1 MQTLYNTLTRQKEVF
16 QTIEPGKVRLYSCGP
31 TVYDYYH
38 IGNARTFTVFD
49 MVYRWFTATGY
60 EVDYVRNITDIDDKI
75 IERANENGESM
86 ESLTERMTAAMF
98 EDSDRLKLLR
108 PTSSPRATQYIDAML
123 DIIRRLEEKG
133 IAYRGAGDGN
143 TGGDVY
149 YSVRDF
155 PGYGKLSRKNLDDLR
170 AGERVAVATAKRDPL
185 DFVLWKA
192 AKPNEPK
199 WPSIFGDGRP
209 GWHIECSAM
218 CREVLGEQIDIHGG
232 GWDLQFPHHE
242 NEIAQSEGVWEKNS
256 GRQFARYWMHA
267 AFLNFDQEKMSKS
280 LGNFFTLRE
289 VLNKLDPVQGGEAVR
304 FFLMRGHYRSEINYS
319 WDTLEDARQT
329 LLGFYVAL
337 KETSPAA
344 IAPDWTDPH
353 AARFRAAMEDDF
365 DTPAA
370 FAVLHELRREIN
382 RSASPQV
389 AGLLKALA
397 GTIGLLQDDPAAFV
411 KGSLSA
417 TVPILG
423 VAAVGQV
430 GQAANTSS
438 AIGAA
443 LDVEGLIAKRN
454 TAKAAKNFARAD
466 EIRKQL
472 GAAGIVLED
481 KPGGVTEWRRK

>member
-16 QTIEPGKVRLYSCGP
+16 KTIEPGKVRLYSCGP

-60 EVDYVRNITDIDDKI
+60 DVNYVRNITDIDDKI
-75 IERANENGESM
+75 IERAKENGESM
-86 ESLTERMTAAMF
+86 ASLTERMTAAMF

-108 PTSSPRATQYIDAML
+108 PVHSPRATRYIDAML
-123 DIIRRLEEKG
+123 DIIRILEEKG
-133 IAYRGAGDGN
+133 IAYRGGEGVG
-143 TGGDVY
+143 GGDVY
-149 YSVRDF
+149 YSVRSF
-155 PGYGKLSRKNLDDLR
+155 PEYGKLSRKHLDDLR

-192 AKPNEPK
+192 AKPDEPK

-242 NEIAQSEGVWEKNS
+242 NEIAQSEGAS
-256 GRQFARYWMHA
+256 GHTFARYWMHA

-289 VLNKLDPVQGGEAVR
+289 VLNKLDPLQGGEAVR

-319 WDTLEDARQT
+319 WETLEDARQT

-337 KETSPAA
+337 KDTPPAV
-344 IAPDWTDPH
+344 IALDWSDPH

-370 FAVLHELRREIN
+370 FAVLHELRRDIN
-382 RSASPQV
+382 RSTSPQV
-389 AGLLKALA
+389 AGLLKVLA

-411 KGSLSA
+411 
-417 TVPILG
+417 
-423 VAAVGQV
+423 Q
-430 GQAANTSS
+430 
-438 AIGAA
+438 GAA
-443 LDVEGLIAKRN
+443 TSGVLDVDALVVERN
-454 TAKAAKNFARAD
+454 ASKAAKNFARAD
-466 EIRKQL
+466 EIRRQL
-472 GAAGIVLED
+472 DAAGIVLED